1 MGALDFAG
9 GTVVHIASGTA
20 ALAAALV
27 LKARKGFPGK
37 LMIPQSLP
45 LTLLGAGPL
54 WFGWFG
60 FNAGS
65 ALAADEIAVLAF
77 TNTQIATAAG
87 LIGWLIAE
95 VIKVGKA
102 SALGAASGIVAGL
115 VAITPAAGFVE
126 PLWAMVI
133 GFLAGFICFSAVV
146 MKIKVGYDEDRKST
160 RLNSSHKP
168 ISYAVFCLKKKIK

>member
-37 LMIPQSLP
+37 LMIPHSLP

-115 VAITPAAGFVE
+115 VAI
-126 PLWAMVI
+126 I
-133 GFLAGFICFSAVV
+133 ICRTSLGNGNRVSRRIHLLFRR
-146 MKIKVGYDEDRKST
+146 GDEDQG
-160 RLNSSHKP
+160 RL
-168 ISYAVFCLKKKIK
+168 

>member
-37 LMIPQSLP
+37 LMIPHSLP
-45 LTLLGAGPL
+45 LTLLGAGLL

-77 TNTQIATAAG
+77 TNTQVATGAG

-95 VIKVGKA
+95 YIKIGKA
-102 SALGAASGIVAGL
+102 SALGAGSG
-115 VAITPAAGFVE
+115 
-126 PLWAMVI
+126 
-133 GFLAGFICFSAVV
+133 
-146 MKIKVGYDEDRKST
+146 
-160 RLNSSHKP
+160 
-168 ISYAVFCLKKKIK
+168 